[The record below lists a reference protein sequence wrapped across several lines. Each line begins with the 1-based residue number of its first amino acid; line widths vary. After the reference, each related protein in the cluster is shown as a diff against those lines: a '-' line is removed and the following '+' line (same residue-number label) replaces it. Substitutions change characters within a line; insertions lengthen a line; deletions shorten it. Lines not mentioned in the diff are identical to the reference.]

1 MKNMYEVND
10 EKLKL
15 HYEIILREVSAD
27 QWCYLMVMML
37 EAGISL
43 SPISLK
49 KLACSGF
56 PWTSITLTLTAASLS
71 TST

>member
-1 MKNMYEVND
+1 M
-10 EKLKL
+10 
-15 HYEIILREVSAD
+15 ILRGQVTAD

-37 EAGISL
+37 EAGISR
-43 SPISLK
+43 SPISRK
-49 KLACSGF
+49 KLACSGL